1 MSIEVGYNAFQLKIH
16 AKTTNLKTN
25 HTQWNTLS
33 PLHPKR
39 INEGNSG
46 FLPPP
51 RRPLFVHPRVKSYV
65 NKWIQMHSLEFVR
78 KNENKTKFNQR
89 DQYKNCS
96 TVFFFWWDVT
106 GSVHLTK
113 SHFYLINL
121 ERWQHIQTPLYGH
134 QFKTNTSFWLRTVCF
149 VPDYSLNIFY
159 KFNPLTNTLF
169 MNFWFWL
176 IRLLLWKKDGINCYH
191 ANLAENVLGYTLC
204 SVSLL
209 TLTAISVDR
218 LVTLFLGL
226 RYRHVVSLS
235 GNTSTHHSVQ
245 GRGRG
250 S

>member
-1 MSIEVGYNAFQLKIH
+1 MHF
-16 AKTTNLKTN
+16 NLKFMLKPRILKRTI
-25 HTQWNTLS
+25 HSEILWVHYTPKGSMREIAASS
-33 PLHPKR
+33 PLPVAPSLYILGLSHML
-39 INEGNSG
+39 INEFKCIRLS
-46 FLPPP
+46 LY
-51 RRPLFVHPRVKSYV
+51 VKMKIKQNLTNVIS
-65 NKWIQMHSLEFVR
+65 
-78 KNENKTKFNQR
+78 TKIAVQ
-89 DQYKNCS
+89 
-96 TVFFFWWDVT
+96 FFFWWDVT

-176 IRLLLWKKDGINCYH
+176 IRPLLWKKDGINFYH

>member
-1 MSIEVGYNAFQLKIH
+1 MLF
-16 AKTTNLKTN
+16 NLKFMLKPRILKRTI
-25 HTQWNTLS
+25 HSEILWVHCTPKGSMREIAASS
-33 PLHPKR
+33 PLPVAPSLYILGLSHML
-39 INEGNSG
+39 INE
-46 FLPPP
+46 F
-51 RRPLFVHPRVKSYV
+51 KC
-65 NKWIQMHSLEFVR
+65 
-78 KNENKTKFNQR
+78 TKFNQR

-96 TVFFFWWDVT
+96 TVFFWWDVT

-134 QFKTNTSFWLRTVCF
+134 QFNTNTSFWLRTVCF

-159 KFNPLTNTLF
+159 KFNPLKNTLF

-176 IRLLLWKKDGINCYH
+176 IRFLLWKKGGINCYH

>member
-1 MSIEVGYNAFQLKIH
+1 MHF
-16 AKTTNLKTN
+16 NLKFMLKPRILKRTI
-25 HTQWNTLS
+25 HSEILWVHCTPKGSMREIAASS
-33 PLHPKR
+33 PLPVAPSLYILGLSHML
-39 INEGNSG
+39 INEFKCIHLS
-46 FLPPP
+46 LY
-51 RRPLFVHPRVKSYV
+51 VKMKIKQNLTNVIS
-65 NKWIQMHSLEFVR
+65 
-78 KNENKTKFNQR
+78 TKL
-89 DQYKNCS
+89 QYS
-96 TVFFFWWDVT
+96 FFFWWDVT

-121 ERWQHIQTPLYGH
+121 ERWQHIQTSLYGH

-176 IRLLLWKKDGINCYH
+176 IRPLLWKKDGINCYH